1 MDQLDLIENMD
12 ETLICYENIY
22 TTNITKIGTNNI
34 PIKNFNKDKLRITVI
49 LCILSDGTI
58 IPPLIIFRGKTN
70 KNKEKKL

>member
-1 MDQLDLIENMD
+1 MLNRKQEYLIVY
-12 ETLICYENIY
+12 C
-22 TTNITKIGTNNI
+22 TKIGNNNI